1 LWSEAEAR
9 KPEYYAELANWF
21 EVNAVLIGSWLAQRD
36 LSGFAAQGKAP
47 MTAAKR
53 EMQLDALGSLDYYVH
68 EAIANKAPPFE
79 TDLISV
85 EDVISR
91 FPLEARRNLRPEANE
106 KSISMALKK
115 AGATKLDRVSLG
127 KNLETTGAS
136 RTVLWAIRGQAMV
149 RDLRPAKLVE
159 IFWKQREERI
169 DNRDVVELF
178 GNTVKVP

>member
-1 LWSEAEAR
+1 
-9 KPEYYAELANWF
+9 
-21 EVNAVLIGSWLAQRD
+21 
-36 LSGFAAQGKAP
+36 

-169 DNRDVVELF
+169 DNRDVFEAF
-178 GNTVKVP
+178 ANTVKVP